1 MSRKVIL
8 DPMDP
13 VANELHQMVLD
24 DPVARRA
31 FFQQRALRS
40 LGEAMRAAREDAGM
54 TQTQLAESA
63 GMTQAEISR
72 IENALPV
79 EGVTLATMVNLSNA
93 LNFRIAFEFEN
104 LPPAAN
110 VLQPA
115 EEQVAHLAVREIT

>member
-72 IENALPV
+72 IENALGGLV
-79 EGVTLATMVNLSNA
+79 FAATSLFFLGGGIGLFVMDARILA
-93 LNFRIAFEFEN
+93 
-104 LPPAAN
+104 
-110 VLQPA
+110 
-115 EEQVAHLAVREIT
+115 